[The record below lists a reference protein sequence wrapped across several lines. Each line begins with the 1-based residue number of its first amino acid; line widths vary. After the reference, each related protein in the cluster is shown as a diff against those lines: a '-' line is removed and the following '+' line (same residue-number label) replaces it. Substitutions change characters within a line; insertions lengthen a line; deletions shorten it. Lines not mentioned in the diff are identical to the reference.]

1 MNQKA
6 FEKIRKIAF
15 DALEQVDRESL
26 TESCEDAVVKESENQ
41 FLVTFKTFENLIKGP
56 LTVLI
61 DKKTKEVL
69 MIQPRG

>member
-15 DALEQVDRESL
+15 DALEPVDRESL
-26 TESCEDAVVKESENQ
+26 TESWEDAVVKESEDQ
-41 FLVTFKTFENLIKGP
+41 FLVTFKTFEDLIKGP

>member
-15 DALEQVDRESL
+15 DALEPVDRESL
-26 TESCEDAVVKESENQ
+26 TESWEDAVVKVSENQ
-41 FLVTFKTFENLIKGP
+41 FFVTFKTFEDLIKGP

>member
-15 DALEQVDRESL
+15 DALEPVDRESL
-26 TESCEDAVVKESENQ
+26 TESWEDAVVKESENQ
-41 FLVTFKTFENLIKGP
+41 FFVTFKTFEDLIKGP